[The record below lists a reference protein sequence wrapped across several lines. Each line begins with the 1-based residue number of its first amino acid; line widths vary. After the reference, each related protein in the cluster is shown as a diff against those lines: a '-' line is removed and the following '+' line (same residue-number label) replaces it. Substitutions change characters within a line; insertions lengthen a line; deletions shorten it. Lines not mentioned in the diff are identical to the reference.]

1 MFKLLRLFVKHFRK
15 SNLVNLLKFIQMNT
29 KKMGVLSGLMLV
41 FLSLSSFTTVLD
53 FQPSIHAVEVQDGL
67 VVYAAYS
74 GKDDA
79 GYNFVA
85 KDRNGDAQTVTF
97 QGVNDGVLVA
107 FNLNDASLID
117 VNFKITFNKGLDAS
131 QEETNTITALEK
143 L

>member
-1 MFKLLRLFVKHFRK
+1 
-15 SNLVNLLKFIQMNT
+15 MNT

-97 QGVNDGVLVA
+97 QGVNDGVLAA